1 MFRSSRAGGQG
12 EGEGGAGEEA
22 EGDAGG
28 GPQEEAGGAQATRE
42 SLTARQ
48 DFELAMNDSFYFRLF
63 KLRSSASSKTRRG
76 DVT

>member
-42 SLTARQ
+42 SLTARE
-48 DFELAMNDSFYFRLF
+48 DFELENDSFYFRLF